1 MKKRSLKVSNRICF
15 EYNQKNDNFEK
26 IDCNRQAI
34 SIKTCEDIDLYEL
47 YKNLR
52 KHFEEFSQK
61 ETEVEAE
68 KGEYVKINT
77 QQQGKLNQNIP
88 INLLLKGV
96 PGTGKSRL
104 LDKIIEED
112 LKIKDKPENIL
123 RINIHSAI
131 TNAELMQGI
140 GMSTTEEGNILYLE
154 KEGLVLNHIK
164 KAIQYPYQPFVLIL
178 EEIQENSLN
187 ELIGDLIYL
196 IEEDKRTDLREV
208 LDKARDKGIN
218 LEIQTFND
226 ITELVDFLIKKG
238 LIDRKQYI
246 KIPYLVENKTEYRPL
261 IFPKNLYVFCTSNYR
276 EDKKIMEDNL
286 LRRFTIIELYPKK
299 KVIQEQE
306 EIPEEIKELI
316 GDFFES
322 LNNSILE
329 ILKEEIHPDRY
340 LIGHAI
346 FLNVNDKKSFSKA
359 LIKVIV
365 EFKDLKELEF
375 ETVKEILNK
384 PLELIKNKI
393 EETKSLFELESS
405 EIENLLNAQSYKELI
420 DILQNMAYEDLLNK

>member
-1 MKKRSLKVSNRICF
+1 MSSRICF
-15 EYNQKNDNFEK
+15 EYNPENNSFIELENC
-26 IDCNRQAI
+26 IRQVAQTE
-34 SIKTCEDIDLYEL
+34 TCEDIDLYEL
-47 YKNLR
+47 FKNLR
-52 KHFEEFSQK
+52 RHFEEFVPK
-61 ETEVEAE
+61 ETEE
-68 KGEYVKINT
+68 KGEYVKIET
-77 QQQGKLNQNIP
+77 QQQGELNPETP

-104 LDKIIEED
+104 IDKIIEED
-112 LKIKDKPENIL
+112 LKIKNKPENIL

-140 GMSTTEEGNILYLE
+140 GISTTEEGNILYLE

-164 KAIQYPYQPFVLIL
+164 KAIQHPYQPFVLIL
-178 EEIQENSLN
+178 EEVQENSLN

-208 LDKARDKGIN
+208 LNKAKDKGID
-218 LEIQTFND
+218 LDSIDFSD
-226 ITELVDFLIKKG
+226 ITQLVEFLIKEG

-246 KIPYLVENKTEYRPL
+246 EIPYLVENKTEYRPL

-306 EIPEEIKELI
+306 EVPEEIKELI
-316 GDFFES
+316 GEFFES

-329 ILKEEIHPDRY
+329 VLKEEIHPDRY

-346 FLNVNDKKSFSKA
+346 FLNVKDKKTFAEA
-359 LIKVIV
+359 LIKVIT
-365 EFKDLKELEF
+365 ELKDLKELEF
-375 ETVKEILNK
+375 ETVKEILKK
-384 PLELIKNKI
+384 PLELIKEKI
-393 EETKSLFELESS
+393 SENSS
-405 EIENLLNAQSYKELI
+405 IFDLQEDDIEKLLNTQNYKDLT
-420 DILQNMAYEDLLNK
+420 DTLQNLAYQSLLDK